1 MVRRNRWLCIP
12 HQCVKCG
19 TFYGDG
25 SSEILK
31 GCTCG
36 GKLFFYVKKEKLEDA
51 KKEVEELHLTKKQ
64 KQQIEDD
71 IFDIIGH
78 RDDKDQPVILDLES
92 IKILKPGQ
100 YELDLVNLFK
110 KKQPLIYKLEDGKY
124 MIDIAESF
132 KKFKD
137 AK

>member
-1 MVRRNRWLCIP
+1 
-12 HQCVKCG
+12 VKCG

-31 GCTCG
+31 GCKCG
-36 GKLFFYVKKEKLEDA
+36 GKLFFYVKQSKLEDA
-51 KKEVEELHLTKKQ
+51 KKEVETLKLTKKQ

-71 IFDIIGH
+71 IFDILGH
-78 RDDKDQPVILDLES
+78 RDEDDQPVILDLES

-132 KKFKD
+132 KKMREGEMD
-137 AK
+137 